1 MFKILHIIL
10 ISAVSVFGNVQT
22 DKVTFLGVS
31 ASTLPERMSEQM
43 NLPIGVHL
51 SVDQVSPESPADS
64 AGLKLFDIL
73 LKFDDQILVNS
84 AQLKA
89 LVRMKNSGDQVN
101 LEILR
106 KGKPKVLSVILSEI
120 DQSSIPNKPQLYGMR
135 NNDIFTGD
143 PFSSNID
150 NLIPNLDSSIRD
162 LLESHGFSHLPGIKN
177 RGLGFDPD
185 SPLHGSIANTPS
197 VQSFSFSTEQ
207 KQMSTSDEQGTL
219 EYSLKNGQKHLRAT
233 APEGDVIFDGPVTT
247 EEDRKKLSPRLKK
260 RLESFEKKFEHL
272 KSFQKNF

>member
-43 NLPIGVHL
+43 NLPTGVYL

-106 KGKPKVLSVILSEI
+106 KGNPKVLSVILSEI
-120 DQSSIPNKPQLYGMR
+120 EQPSIPNKPQLYGMR
-135 NNDIFTGD
+135 NKDIFTGD

-162 LLESHGFSHLPGIKN
+162 LLESHGVFSSTRNKESWFWVRRIVLCMAQLP
-177 RGLGFDPD
+177 
-185 SPLHGSIANTPS
+185 T
-197 VQSFSFSTEQ
+197 
-207 KQMSTSDEQGTL
+207 
-219 EYSLKNGQKHLRAT
+219 
-233 APEGDVIFDGPVTT
+233 
-247 EEDRKKLSPRLKK
+247 PRLFNLSVFQQS
-260 RLESFEKKFEHL
+260 RNRCRHL
-272 KSFQKNF
+272 MNREP